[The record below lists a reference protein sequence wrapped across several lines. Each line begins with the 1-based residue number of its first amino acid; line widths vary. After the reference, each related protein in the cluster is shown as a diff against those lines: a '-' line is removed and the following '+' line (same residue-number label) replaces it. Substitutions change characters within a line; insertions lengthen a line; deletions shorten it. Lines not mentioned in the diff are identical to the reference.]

1 MFKYVLLTYIL
12 YDLTTDE
19 QIALK
24 QLKPDENIVILPTDK
39 WRLTDRLERE
49 MDALVDDEQ
58 TYEELKRDPTLATQR
73 KLNNKLL
80 ILKKNENI
88 DAFDAQYSTS
98 IGSRLHW
105 ERYRYLK
112 TTLWTYSTSA

>member
-1 MFKYVLLTYIL
+1 
-12 YDLTTDE
+12 
-19 QIALK
+19 
-24 QLKPDENIVILPTDK
+24 
-39 WRLTDRLERE
+39 

-80 ILKKNENI
+80 ILKKNENT

-98 IGSRLHW
+98 IGSRLH
-105 ERYRYLK
+105 
-112 TTLWTYSTSA
+112 